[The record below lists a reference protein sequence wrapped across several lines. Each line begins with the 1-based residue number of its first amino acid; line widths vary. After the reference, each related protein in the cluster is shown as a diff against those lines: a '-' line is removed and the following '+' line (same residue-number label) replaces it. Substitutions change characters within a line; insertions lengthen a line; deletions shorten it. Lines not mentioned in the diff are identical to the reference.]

1 MKMRS
6 WGWTRSFALGLAL
19 AGGASHLYA
28 GGPSVP
34 GKPATRTKSVSSE
47 TSSWTAPVAYQDP
60 GMMPPGMM
68 PPGMMQPG
76 MMQPG
81 MMPNPMMHQVGYNA
95 GPMGPMGPM
104 PAGPMGPMGPMP
116 AGPMGP
122 MGPMPGG
129 PMPYGPM
136 GPVGMDGQDMVFHG
150 PPPAGLEGECDSP
163 YGSGYCQDGSC
174 GGACGSGHCGG
185 GILGGGGLLGGGGCC
200 PSCGGMGGGCG
211 HCGPIR
217 KMLACGPFGGA
228 LACRNG
234 DCGGFH
240 SGILP
245 GLAGLLLPYGEGGV
259 CAQRWYDISVGGMA
273 LRRTKQGGQN
283 INLSSQGI
291 GGPIILST
299 DDLSLDQ
306 SEWGLNLLVA
316 VQVGPGGSVEVSYF
330 GLNNWDTT
338 ARVTSNNP
346 DIYSVFSDF
355 GQSPFN
361 GFDDPDRSFVHSAT
375 YRSAI
380 QNGEVNYRRRWVGP
394 YCWFQGSWLAGLRY
408 FDLDEAMDFSTAGQL
423 NNAQNQGLRFL
434 NQTTETRNALTGV
447 QVGGD
452 LWMNVIPGLH
462 LGTEFKTGIFG
473 NVAETNTSIVA
484 NSIADYTEF
493 ASDATTAY
501 MGEIAFKTVYRINY
515 NWSFSAGYHIMQ
527 VDNVAL
533 APVNFNTAPPPDFNG
548 PVARTPFIDNNQ
560 NVTYEGYTLG
570 LEYIW

>member
-34 GKPATRTKSVSSE
+34 GKPATHTKSVSSD
-47 TSSWTAPVAYQDP
+47 SNVMAAPVSYAASPYGP
-60 GMMPPGMM
+60 APFGPAP
-68 PPGMMQPG
+68 
-76 MMQPG
+76 
-81 MMPNPMMHQVGYNA
+81 Y
-95 GPMGPMGPM
+95 GPMEPMAMGPM
-104 PAGPMGPMGPMP
+104 PY
-116 AGPMGP
+116 
-122 MGPMPGG
+122 G
-129 PMPYGPM
+129 PMPYGPMPNGPMPNGPMPYGPMGPM

-150 PPPAGLEGECDSP
+150 PPPAGLESECDSP
-163 YGSGYCQDGSC
+163 FGGGCGDGSC
-174 GGACGSGHCGG
+174 GGACGSGYCGG
-185 GILGGGGLLGGGGCC
+185 GILGGGLLGGGGGCC
-200 PSCGGMGGGCG
+200 PSCGGIGGNGCG

-217 KMLACGPFGGA
+217 RMLSCGPFGGA

-240 SGILP
+240 QGLIP

-259 CAQRWYDISVGGMA
+259 CAQRWYDISVGGIG
-273 LRRTKQGGQN
+273 LRRTKQGGEN
-283 INLSSQGI
+283 INLASQGI

-299 DDLSLDQ
+299 NDLALDQ
-306 SEWGLNLLVA
+306 TEWGLNLLVA
-316 VQVGPGGSVEVSYF
+316 VQMGPGGSVEVSYF

-338 ARVTSNNP
+338 SRVTSANP
-346 DIYSVFSDF
+346 DIYSVYSDF

-361 GFDDPDRSFVHSAT
+361 GFDDSDRSFVQSAT
-375 YRSAI
+375 YRSALN
-380 QNGEVNYRRRWVGP
+380 NGEVNYRRRWVGP

-408 FDLDEAMDFSTAGQL
+408 FDLDEAMDYSTAGQL

-462 LGTEFKTGIFG
+462 IGTEFKTGIYG
-473 NVAETNTSIVA
+473 NVAETNTTIVA
-484 NSIADYTEF
+484 NSIPDYTEF

-501 MGEIAFKTVYRINY
+501 MGEISFKTVYRINY
-515 NWSFSAGYHIMQ
+515 NWSFSAGYQIMQ
-527 VDNVAL
+527 IDNLAL
-533 APVNFNTAPPPDFNG
+533 APVNFNTVPPPDFNG

-560 NVTYEGYTLG
+560 NVTYQGYTLG
-570 LEYIW
+570 VEYIW

>member
-34 GKPATRTKSVSSE
+34 GKPATQTKSVSSD
-47 TSSWTAPVAYQDP
+47 TSSWAAPVAYQDP
-60 GMMPPGMM
+60 GMM
-68 PPGMMQPG
+68 QP
-76 MMQPG
+76 
-81 MMPNPMMHQVGYNA
+81 VGYA
-95 GPMGPMGPM
+95 AAPYGPSPYGPAPYGPMGPM
-104 PAGPMGPMGPMP
+104 PAGPMP

-122 MGPMPGG
+122 MG

-150 PPPAGLEGECDSP
+150 PPPAGLEGECDSI
-163 YGSGYCQDGSC
+163 YGGGYCADGSC

-185 GILGGGGLLGGGGCC
+185 GILGGGLLGGGGCC
-200 PSCGGMGGGCG
+200 PSCGGIGGDCG

-217 KMLACGPFGGA
+217 RMLACGPFGGA

-240 SGILP
+240 SGIIP

-259 CAQRWYDISVGGMA
+259 CAQRWYDISVGGIG

-299 DDLSLDQ
+299 DDLQLDQ
-306 SEWGLNLLVA
+306 TEWGLNLLVA

-330 GLNNWDTT
+330 GLNDWDTT
-338 ARVTSNNP
+338 SRVTSNNP

-380 QNGEVNYRRRWVGP
+380 HNGEVNYRRRWVGP

-462 LGTEFKTGIFG
+462 VGTEFKTGIFG
-473 NVAETNTSIVA
+473 NVAETNTTIVA

-533 APVNFNTAPPPDFNG
+533 APVNFNTVPPPAFNG